1 MVTGAVMKK
10 LIIFDAYGTLIAA
23 GAGYREAVR
32 RIPELTECGV
42 NPELFCEEWKIL
54 HRQHKEEANGNGYLI
69 EAEIFRKDLSVLYSR
84 YGIAGNRNKDA
95 DFLQTAL
102 GVSKAF
108 EGAADAVNQLKKK
121 YRVIIGADSDTEPLL
136 LNIRRNGMEP
146 DGIYSSEDLKIYK
159 PDRRF
164 YQKMLHSCG
173 GEAENTIYIGNS
185 YHEDVEGP
193 ASAGIPSILIDRR
206 RTHTQDGKH
215 TVQPL
220 AVVHSLYNLVQLL
233 EKMQPNQR

>member
-1 MVTGAVMKK
+1 MKK

-84 YGIAGNRNKDA
+84 YGITGNRNKDA
-95 DFLQTAL
+95 DFMQTAL

-108 EGAADAVNQLKKK
+108 ELSL
-121 YRVIIGADSDTEPLL
+121 IHISEPT
-136 LNIRRNGMEP
+136 RP
-146 DGIYSSEDLKIYK
+146 Y
-159 PDRRF
+159 
-164 YQKMLHSCG
+164 
-173 GEAENTIYIGNS
+173 
-185 YHEDVEGP
+185 
-193 ASAGIPSILIDRR
+193 
-206 RTHTQDGKH
+206 
-215 TVQPL
+215 
-220 AVVHSLYNLVQLL
+220 
-233 EKMQPNQR
+233 

>member
-1 MVTGAVMKK
+1 MVFLLS
-10 LIIFDAYGTLIAA
+10 LIHIF
-23 GAGYREAVR
+23 
-32 RIPELTECGV
+32 
-42 NPELFCEEWKIL
+42 
-54 HRQHKEEANGNGYLI
+54 
-69 EAEIFRKDLSVLYSR
+69 
-84 YGIAGNRNKDA
+84 
-95 DFLQTAL
+95 
-102 GVSKAF
+102 
-108 EGAADAVNQLKKK
+108 
-121 YRVIIGADSDTEPLL
+121 
-136 LNIRRNGMEP
+136 
-146 DGIYSSEDLKIYK
+146 YSSEDLKIYK

-233 EKMQPNQR
+233 EKMQPNPR